1 MGYSILRYRETPSF
15 IYVGSLT
22 TRYQKGIRLIFL
34 KRDVDFVV
42 TLQSEL
48 GDVGMDPWKSYL
60 FFLTVY
66 RLEIGLSRAKAYMT
80 GRASHSMR
88 CQVRS

>member
-1 MGYSILRYRETPSF
+1 MRTAIGHGLLDPKIQGNPFF

-22 TRYQKGIRLIFL
+22 TRYQKGIRLIFR
-34 KRDVDFVV
+34 KQDVDFVV

-48 GDVGMDPWKSYL
+48 GDVGMYPWKSYL

-66 RLEIGLSRAKAYMT
+66 RLEIGLSRAKA
-80 GRASHSMR
+80 
-88 CQVRS
+88 Q